1 MTLISKNFQ
10 DYDDD
15 DPELQRRVNRWK
27 FWQSLKLIRLEYME
41 KYNQFDIEGF
51 DKFIKE
57 TYGLRLLTV
66 DGNITDGFDIID
78 EKLYTIYLL
87 KYGH

>member
-15 DPELQRRVNRWK
+15 DPELDRRINRWK
-27 FWQSLKLIRLEYME
+27 LWQNLKLIRLEFIN
-41 KYNQFDIEGF
+41 KHGDFDIE
-51 DKFIKE
+51 KFHLYIKNN
-57 TYGLRLLTV
+57 YGIKLIINE
-66 DGNITDGFDIID
+66 GKITDGFDIID

>member
-1 MTLISKNFQ
+1 MTTIKPFQ

-15 DPELQRRVNRWK
+15 DPDLNRRVNRWK
-27 FWQSLKLIRLEYME
+27 FWVNLKMIRLEYIQ
-41 KYNQFDIEGF
+41 KHGQFDIEKF
-51 DKFIKE
+51 DQFIQE

-87 KYGH
+87 KYGS

>member
-1 MTLISKNFQ
+1 MTTIKPFK

-15 DPELQRRVNRWK
+15 DPDINRRVNRWK
-27 FWQSLKLIRLEYME
+27 FWVNLKMIRLEFIQ
-41 KYNQFDIEGF
+41 KHGNFDIELF
-51 DKFIKE
+51 DTFIQE
-57 TYGLRLLTV
+57 TYGIRLLTV

>member
-1 MTLISKNFQ
+1 MTTIKPFQ

-15 DPELQRRVNRWK
+15 DPDINRRVNRWK
-27 FWQSLKLIRLEYME
+27 FWVNLKMIRLEYIQ
-41 KYNQFDIEGF
+41 KYGQFDIEKF
-51 DKFIKE
+51 DQFMQE
-57 TYGLRLLTV
+57 TYGLRLLKT

-87 KYGH
+87 KYGS

>member
-15 DPELQRRVNRWK
+15 DPELDRRINRWK
-27 FWQSLKLIRLEYME
+27 LWQNLKLIRLEFIN
-41 KYNQFDIEGF
+41 KHGDFDIE
-51 DKFIKE
+51 KFHLYIKNN
-57 TYGLRLLTV
+57 YGIKLIINE
-66 DGNITDGFDIID
+66 GKITDGFDIID

-87 KYGH
+87 KYGD